1 MSIEAAAFREAID
14 LIRRSREIVL
24 ACHQGPDGDALG
36 SMLALQLALRTQ
48 GVNAIASWGS
58 DPFVVPKHYAFLPRL
73 DGLTPPEGVPAEPEL
88 MITFDC
94 GSFERLGTLEPNA
107 RKAGALV
114 VVDHHVSNDRF
125 GSVNLIDAEVAA
137 SAVVTYWLIKELG
150 IALDR
155 DIATCL
161 YTGILTD
168 TGCFKYR
175 NTTPEIHA
183 IAGDL
188 LSFDI
193 AHDEIARI
201 VYDTHP
207 VGYLKLLADA
217 LERAEVIPDAN
228 MIWTWITSADL
239 DRHNVEIED
248 TEGIIDAVRT
258 ADVAEVACV
267 LKQVRDGEGGYKVS
281 MRSKGAVNVGA
292 ICEAFGGGGHAFAAG
307 FTGNGSDPRATVEK
321 VAERLREGS
330 SAR

>member
-1 MSIEAAAFREAID
+1 MSIEERAWKEAIAAID
-14 LIRRSREIVL
+14 GAKEIVL

-36 SMLALQLALRTQ
+36 STLALQLALRKR
-48 GVNAIASWGS
+48 GVEAVASWGS
-58 DPFVVPKHYAFLPRL
+58 EPFVVPKHYAFMPGLE
-73 DGLTPPEGVPAEPEL
+73 GLTPPEKVSKVPKL

-107 RKAGALV
+107 RAASTLV
-114 VVDHHVSNDRF
+114 VVDHHASNDQF
-125 GSVNLIDAEVAA
+125 GSVNLIDPAVAA
-137 SAVVTYWLIKELG
+137 SAVLTYFLIGKLG
-150 IALDR
+150 ISLDR
-155 DIATCL
+155 DIAICL

-188 LSFDI
+188 LSHGI

-217 LERAEVIPDAN
+217 LERAEVIADAS
-228 MIWTWITSADL
+228 MIWTWVTRADL
-239 DRHNVEIED
+239 ERHGVEIED
-248 TEGIIDAVRT
+248 TEAVIDAVRT
-258 ADVAEVACV
+258 ADIAEVACV
-267 LKQVRDGEGGYKVS
+267 LKETTDGNYKVS

-292 ICEAFGGGGHAFAAG
+292 ICESFGGGGHAFAAG
-307 FTGNGSDPRATVEK
+307 FTANGGDPRATVSD
-321 VAERLREGS
+321 VADRLRAGS
-330 SAR
+330 PAR